1 MKLDCGAAKMTMSV
15 KEGVF
20 AEDSETVTGSSV
32 DSDGYYNVECTLGN
46 HNCETHSFSKD
57 GST

>member
-1 MKLDCGAAKMTMSV
+1 MTMSV

-20 AEDSETVTGSSV
+20 AKDSDTVTGSSL
-32 DSDGYYNVECTLGN
+32 DDEGYYNVECTLGD
-46 HNCETHSFSKD
+46 HNCETHSFSID

>member
-1 MKLDCGAAKMTMSV
+1 MTMSV

-32 DSDGYYNVECTLGN
+32 DDDGYYNVECKLGDA
-46 HNCETHSFSKD
+46 CETHSFSTD